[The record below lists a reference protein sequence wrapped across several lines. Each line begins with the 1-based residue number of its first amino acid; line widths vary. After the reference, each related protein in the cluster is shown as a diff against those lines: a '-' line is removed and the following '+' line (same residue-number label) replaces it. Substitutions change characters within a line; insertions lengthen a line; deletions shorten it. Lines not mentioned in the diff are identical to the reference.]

1 MAFGLMETIEQ
12 AGQLAAGIL
21 IHMSAEAISL
31 GGAFARSGYK
41 TKEIIVLLL
50 VFSVITPIGT
60 IIGMQ
65 IAESDKLIDTIFLSI
80 SGGTFIYVACSE
92 IIVHEFDRGNR
103 QWLKTILVLLG
114 GAVISCLWFIEHS
127 HAEEG
132 EDHGDHVH

>member
-1 MAFGLMETIEQ
+1 LVLALGAHNIFEGMAFGLMETIEQ

-60 IIGMQ
+60 IIGM
-65 IAESDKLIDTIFLSI
+65 
-80 SGGTFIYVACSE
+80 
-92 IIVHEFDRGNR
+92 
-103 QWLKTILVLLG
+103 
-114 GAVISCLWFIEHS
+114 
-127 HAEEG
+127 
-132 EDHGDHVH
+132 